1 MNYKKELLKRLFKK
15 LGKENDE
22 KDLKSKTIR
31 LSTTIS
37 FHDLETRK
45 RQARNMFKTH
55 QVLKFY
61 MKVNVYDPEN
71 VQKGRMMLLNIA
83 EDLKEDCKMT
93 VSPAAEEEKKS
104 VPGDKKPKTLAE
116 MEKGAAASKAKRE
129 QFVAIQ
135 HGDEEDLDYDSDM
148 ENRPQYLYMELK
160 STSTFKDI
168 DIDAMLEHTT
178 FDEFMAGLY
187 MNKVQ

>member
-1 MNYKKELLKRLFKK
+1 
-15 LGKENDE
+15 
-22 KDLKSKTIR
+22 
-31 LSTTIS
+31 
-37 FHDLETRK
+37 
-45 RQARNMFKTH
+45 
-55 QVLKFY
+55 
-61 MKVNVYDPEN
+61 
-71 VQKGRMMLLNIA
+71 MMLLNIA
-83 EDLKEDCKMT
+83 EDLKEDSKIT

-104 VPGDKKPKTLAE
+104 VPGEKKPKTLSE
-116 MEKGAAASKAKRE
+116 MEKGAVASKSKRD

-187 MNKVQ
+187 MNKVQQQPQKKDNMTDFEKMMS